1 LAFSWISALRLLYCP
16 DRYPLTPVSEKPEP
30 PLCRGLGLC
39 VFFWILISMTG
50 AIVLT
55 ACGGGGGGGGAPAP
69 AATYSLSASVSG
81 LSGTGL
87 SLELNKAAAVAVAAN
102 GAITLGTGLA
112 AGATYQVTVAGSPV
126 NPMQT
131 CTVAS
136 PSGSIEAAS
145 VTLSVSCT
153 TDPVQT
159 AISTGL
165 DSALPQATVNM
176 VAKVMTVG
184 GSGALGSWVPRGTPN
199 ASGETLLLGVDANGH
214 IVTAAITAA
223 NDGTMS
229 ATSTALVFVRMFIA
243 EESTPLTAT
252 EMNTQIQ
259 ASANF
264 APLVQ
269 AINADLMTQKLP
281 LSDPS
286 IVAMVA
292 TLANATV
299 AAIPAAAGSRAH
311 VKAAV
316 PVGPW
321 QSGTSFTIIAGGPTY
336 ITSSGSPTGQLVNKL
351 AIPWSVSE
359 SQGTASL
366 LGSQIVPGGGTLAVP
381 ISNSPFNLTL
391 EQTGTTLGMIA
402 NDFSFG
408 LYQGFSTIATAA
420 LNATNNMKIPAC
432 LTSFS
437 DALTSLAQKVAN
449 QTTNPD
455 LLFTNMIDQ
464 IDKPFVVG
472 LIAGC
477 APTIATQAGNI
488 AALYTTYE
496 QGWLDVT
503 AAIGRGSGIP
513 LLAVPALNF
522 VKEIDAA
529 NIYADNTYDLEICA
543 NVNYTISSCVAS
555 LVISG
560 STTKQ
565 YLAPGATITRT
576 IQGYAASG
584 ASTVL
589 PAALQVTF
597 DQTVLS
603 ARQANGVLSIT
614 ALEPAAGAALP
625 GSSVSVTVTEP
636 VSGAT
641 ASVPVWIVW
650 PILQP
655 PQRIYSV
662 GPDPTPV
669 AIQLIDPNGN
679 PIAVPSGITYDKTTA
694 AATQFVLDNS
704 SGGTSNWTIPAD
716 ASPLGNFNVIATDP
730 AGNDYPTLALT
741 LEGVTSGTCEPPA
754 GATTCAVTLYS
765 IPDGSHS
772 GFVAPAPGTITTV
785 QTSNGVTTTSV
796 NNLSPLGV
804 TIYDNVNGPPLN
816 APICNYEPAVGCP
829 TLTPHNFQLCGV
841 DGKYTPV
848 SYSSVVSDQVP
859 ILANSGCSGSPNVN
873 NINTG
878 YTLNAG
884 GILKGSDTSTATEN
898 EVCAGVT
905 FGLAYKT
912 TTVIQN
918 AKNDP
923 ISMDLKDGSGS
934 ASVSESRQTTV
945 ISTIANENLS
955 ETTTVTG
962 TQSWPAESVFP
973 PQFPNTGITAITT
986 QVPAGQ
992 ALPQACTAG
1001 TP

>member
-1 LAFSWISALRLLYCP
+1 MNLRILSKLATCP
-16 DRYPLTPVSEKPEP
+16 
-30 PLCRGLGLC
+30 
-39 VFFWILISMTG
+39 
-50 AIVLT
+50 IVLVLA
-55 ACGGGGGGGGAPAP
+55 ACGGGAPAP
-69 AATYSLSASVSG
+69 APTYSLIASVSG

-87 SLELNKAAAVAVAAN
+87 SLELNKAEAVAVAAN
-102 GAITLGTGLA
+102 GSITLGTGLA

-136 PSGSIEAAS
+136 PSGTIEAAA

-153 TDPVQT
+153 TNPVQT

-184 GSGALGSWVPRGTPN
+184 GSGALGAWIPRGPPN
-199 ASGETLLLGVDANGH
+199 VNGETFILGVDANGH
-214 IVTAAITAA
+214 IVAAAITAA

-243 EESTPLTAT
+243 EESTSLTAT

-292 TLANATV
+292 TLANTTV

-321 QSGTSFTIIAGGPTY
+321 QSGTSFTIVAGGPTY
-336 ITSSGSPTGQLVNKL
+336 ITSSGTPNGQLVNEL

-366 LGSQIVPGGGTLAVP
+366 LGAQIVPGGGTLGVP

-391 EQTGTTLGMIA
+391 AQTSTTLGMIA

-408 LYQGFSTIATAA
+408 LYQGFSAIATTA
-420 LNATNNMKIPAC
+420 LEIPAC
-432 LTSFS
+432 INSFS
-437 DALTSLAQKVAN
+437 GALSSLAQKVAN
-449 QTTNPD
+449 QTTNPAV
-455 LLFTNMIDQ
+455 LFTNMIDQ
-464 IDKPFVVG
+464 INTPFVVG

-477 APTIATQAGNI
+477 APTLATQAGNI
-488 AALYTTYE
+488 AALFTTYE
-496 QGWLDVT
+496 QGWLDI
-503 AAIGRGSGIP
+503 AGAIGDGSAIP
-513 LLAVPALNF
+513 LLAVPALDF

-529 NIYADNTYDLEICA
+529 NIYADNTYNLQICA

-555 LVISG
+555 LTISG
-560 STTKQ
+560 ANTKQ
-565 YLAPGATITRT
+565 YLAPGATITPT
-576 IQGYAASG
+576 IQGFAANG
-584 ASTVL
+584 TSTVL
-589 PAALQVTF
+589 PADLQVTF
-597 DQTVLS
+597 DQTVLTVS
-603 ARQANGVLSIT
+603 QTNGLLSIT
-614 ALEPAAGAALP
+614 ALEPASGAALP
-625 GSSVSVTVTEP
+625 GSSVSVTVTETY
-636 VSGAT
+636 SGAS

-655 PQRIYSV
+655 PQRVFSV
-662 GPDPTPV
+662 GPDPIPV
-669 AIQLIDPNGN
+669 TIQLIDPNGN
-679 PIAVPSGITYDKTTA
+679 PIAVPNGITYDKKTTA
-694 AATQFVLDNS
+694 LPTQFVFNS
-704 SGGTSNWTIPAD
+704 ASGGASNWTIPAN

-730 AGNDYPTLALT
+730 AGIDYPSLSLT
-741 LEGVTSGTCEPPA
+741 LEGLAPGTCVPPA

-765 IPDGSHS
+765 PDGSHS
-772 GFVAPAPGTITTV
+772 GFVAPTPGTTTAV
-785 QTSNGVTTTSV
+785 EDNNGVTTTSV
-796 NNLSPLGV
+796 SNYPLGV
-804 TIYDNVNGPPLN
+804 SIYTNMNAPPLSN
-816 APICNYEPAVGCP
+816 PICNSGAPGCP
-829 TLTPHNFQLCGV
+829 PLSIHSFQLCAV

-848 SYSSVVSDQVP
+848 AYHSVVSSQVP
-859 ILANSGCSGSPNVN
+859 LLSNSGCAGSAEVD
-873 NINTG
+873 NIVTG
-878 YTLNAG
+878 YSLSADGILTGTDTSNASENFTCTTVYAG
-884 GILKGSDTSTATEN
+884 GLTEVSTH
-898 EVCAGVT
+898 
-905 FGLAYKT
+905 
-912 TTVIQN
+912 VIQN
-918 AKNDP
+918 NNNDS
-923 ISMDLKDGSGS
+923 ISMNLKDGSGN
-934 ASVSESRQTTV
+934 ASVSDHRQLTATDNINSNGNV
-945 ISTIANENLS
+945 A
-955 ETTTVTG
+955 TTTTITG
-962 TQSWPAESVFP
+962 AQSWPAESVSP
-973 PQFPNTGITAITT
+973 PQFPNTGIGASTT

-992 ALPQACTAG
+992 VLPQACTVG